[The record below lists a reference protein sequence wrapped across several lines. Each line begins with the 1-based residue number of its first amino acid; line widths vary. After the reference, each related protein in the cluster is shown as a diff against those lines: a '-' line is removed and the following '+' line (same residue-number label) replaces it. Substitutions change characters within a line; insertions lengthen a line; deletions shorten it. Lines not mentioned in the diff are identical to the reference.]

1 MTERNELWRKE
12 RHRKVKVIKVLI
24 IQKLKNWTKNEFQL
38 IITIIYSSR
47 PISSFFLSFFL
58 YFPPKSV
65 LLLFLTFVK
74 KKKIKMLIYI
84 DIYWNIFG
92 QGFKILSFIYLF
104 LFFSFILFFLTH
116 LFITLFLPSFS
127 SVLSLFPSYFL
138 HSRSFLRLFPSL
150 RFPVTSVI
158 TSHPV

>member
-1 MTERNELWRKE
+1 
-12 RHRKVKVIKVLI
+12 
-24 IQKLKNWTKNEFQL
+24 
-38 IITIIYSSR
+38 
-47 PISSFFLSFFL
+47 
-58 YFPPKSV
+58 
-65 LLLFLTFVK
+65 
-74 KKKIKMLIYI
+74 MLIYI
-84 DIYWNIFG
+84 DIYLNIFG

-127 SVLSLFPSYFL
+127 SVLSFFPSYFL

>member
-1 MTERNELWRKE
+1 MTERNELWKKE
-12 RHRKVKVIKVLI
+12 RHRKVIKVLI
-24 IQKLKNWTKNEFQL
+24 IQKLKNWTKIEFQL
-38 IITIIYSSR
+38 IITNIIYSSR
-47 PISSFFLSFFL
+47 PISSFFLSV
-58 YFPPKSV
+58 FPPQICPSFISDICK
-65 LLLFLTFVK
+65 K

-84 DIYWNIFG
+84 DIYLNIFG

-127 SVLSLFPSYFL
+127 SVLSFFPSYFL